1 MNRTAAALA
10 FAATTVTTLTGCVE
24 LNSVEVHEL
33 EGLWVADQA
42 RYVEIAAPK
51 RNNVDI
57 LDLGFEVTM
66 DIDAAGNFTILVI
79 DPSEGPDLI
88 VGRLTVDGSA
98 LVIVT
103 ENGEGDG
110 EVFLEDDQVA
120 FRLTGGIEFDFG
132 DDRIVDARL
141 LLVLD
146 RVRE

>member
-1 MNRTAAALA
+1 MNRTATVLA
-10 FAATTVTTLTGCVE
+10 FAATAATALMGCVE

-66 DIDAAGNFTILVI
+66 DIDALGNFTILVI
-79 DPSEGPDLI
+79 DPEEGPDI
-88 VGRLTVDGSA
+88 TIGALTVDGSE
-98 LVIVT
+98 LVVVT
-103 ENGEGDG
+103 EDGEGDG

-132 DDRIVDARL
+132 DDRVVDARL
-141 LLVLD
+141 LLVMD
-146 RVRE
+146 RVRQ